1 MNKICFIIPGYP
13 KGDDPQFAFIGEVV
27 RSFADS
33 GIKCT
38 VIAEQSVM
46 RALIGKTKARP
57 FHWIDT
63 TAQGNA
69 IDVYQPRTVT
79 FSFLK
84 IRGRRVSE
92 YTKKHAVVRTFNKI
106 KPDVD
111 LLYAH
116 FWSSGVVAGE
126 IANSYNLP
134 FVVVTGESRIPVF
147 EMYPAEYIA
156 ERMRKLIGFISVST
170 KNLEESQHL
179 GLGVGKPYAIIP
191 NAIDTSKFSK
201 RDRIALRR
209 QYGIAQDVF
218 VVSFVG
224 AFKERKGPLRVL
236 SAIRKL
242 RDSSIKA
249 LFLGSGPD
257 TPVGDEVLLAQ
268 TVSHELI
275 AEYLNCSDVFVLP
288 SLAEGCS
295 NAIIEAMA
303 CGLPIISS
311 DLSFNHDILDSENA
325 ILVDPAN
332 IDEIA
337 SAIILLKDNP
347 SQREAMGR
355 ASLRRSQEM
364 RLEPRVKRMIEFID
378 NLLIGNK

>member
-13 KGDDPQFAFIGEVV
+13 KGNDPQFAFIGEVV
-27 RSFADS
+27 RGFADS
-33 GIKCT
+33 GVKCT
-38 VIAEQSVM
+38 VIAEQSLM

-63 TAQGNA
+63 TSQGNT

-79 FSFLK
+79 LSFLRL
-84 IRGRRVSE
+84 RGRRVSE
-92 YTKKHAVVRTFNKI
+92 YTKKHAVVRTFRKI

-126 IANSYNLP
+126 IANMFNLP
-134 FVVVTGESRIPVF
+134 FIVVTGESRIPVF
-147 EMYPAEYIA
+147 EMYPATYIE
-156 ERMRKLIGFISVST
+156 ERMRKLVGFISVST
-170 KNLEESQHL
+170 KNLEESLQL
-179 GLGVGKPYAIIP
+179 GLGVDKPYAIIP

-201 RDRIALRR
+201 QDRVILRKR
-209 QYGIAQDVF
+209 YAIAQEAF

-224 AFKERKGPLRVL
+224 TFKERKGPLRVL
-236 SAIRKL
+236 SAIRQVQ
-242 RDSSIKA
+242 DSSIKV

-257 TPVGDEVLLAQ
+257 TPEGEEVLLAK
-268 TVSHELI
+268 TVPHERI
-275 AEYLNCSDVFVLP
+275 AEYLNCSDVFILP

-311 DLSFNHDILDSENA
+311 DLPFNHDILDSENA

-332 IDEIA
+332 IGDIA
-337 SAIILLKDNP
+337 DAIKTLKGKP
-347 SQREAMGR
+347 ELRESMGS
-355 ASLRRSQEM
+355 ASLRKSQEM
-364 RLEPRVKRMIEFID
+364 TLDARIKKMIGFID
-378 NLLIGNK
+378 TLLKGRI